1 VNIIY
6 KDLYLVTWYNK
17 FTGSIRQILTES
29 YDDADKLKVRHVRL
43 IDAIVGRMLDLKT
56 IRTITRL
63 SADGVYIEKGSKF
76 EPLQE
81 CDSGVE
87 GSRFLVK
94 MLGSRSAPAMSVL
107 IGCGDVKEIV
117 LGHYRRLCG
126 KNVVINE
133 IDYWGVYVLDEYG
146 EWKSKLS
153 IGTMHSEYERPVMT
167 QAPSYKVK
175 GPVEVYHNAK
185 TFS

>member
-1 VNIIY
+1 MNIIY

-107 IGCGDVKEIV
+107 IGCDDVKEIV

-133 IDYWGVYVLDEYG
+133 IDYWGVYTVNKYG
-146 EWKSKLS
+146 EREKKINLGSTSSL
-153 IGTMHSEYERPVMT
+153 YEEPVFVK
-167 QAPSYKVK
+167 APSYKVK
-175 GPVEVYHNAK
+175 DRYAHYQAY
-185 TFS
+185 